1 MLTIFSQSTGISA
14 LQEKQSILG
23 SCWEWD
29 GHCPVSFFFVSACH
43 GHELWADEAS
53 L

>member
-1 MLTIFSQSTGISA
+1 MLTTFSQSTGTSA

-29 GHCPVSFFFVSACH
+29 
-43 GHELWADEAS
+43 
-53 L
+53 